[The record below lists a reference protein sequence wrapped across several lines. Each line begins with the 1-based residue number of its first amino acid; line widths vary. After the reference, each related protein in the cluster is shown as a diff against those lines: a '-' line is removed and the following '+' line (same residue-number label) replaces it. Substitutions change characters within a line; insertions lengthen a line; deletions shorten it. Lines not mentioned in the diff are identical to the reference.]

1 MTSSPDSRALAP
13 RRHRAGRLRR
23 AVVIG
28 IAVAMAAV
36 AITGWAILRPA
47 SVDPAAAGRETARSV
62 AALAAGDASTARDA
76 ATAAVH
82 AQPGATDAQLALARA
97 LLALGDGPG
106 ADGVLQRAAETG
118 APPRMLA
125 LARAE
130 ALILERQPDR
140 ALAQLDLANNAASDA
155 DRAAALRLRGRA
167 LALRGDAAG
176 ALAAFDA
183 AAARAPRDAALW
195 VAIGRF
201 KADLGDVLGAIQASE
216 RAVAL
221 APQGIEPLALRADM
235 VRTQFGPVA
244 SLPWWEAAL
253 ARDPRR
259 HDLLVEYAATLGDVG
274 RSVDALAVTRR
285 ALAVRPDSAQALY
298 LQAVIAARGG
308 NPALART
315 LLGRTG
321 GGVDGVPGAML
332 LAATLDLQ
340 RGAYEQAADR
350 LGALVDR
357 QPMNIAARELLAQAL
372 LRSDAAR
379 NAIDTLRPVV
389 ARPDASPYALLLVA
403 RGLERIGERATAARL
418 IDRAARPGPAA
429 APAFRADDG
438 VPALA
443 AAAAAHPGDPEAA
456 VPLVRALLDAGDRA
470 GALARAQAIA
480 ARNPGAPG
488 AHQLLGDT
496 LMLLGRAADAVPAY
510 RRAADLRFDEPA
522 MLRLVEA
529 LDATGQRQ
537 PAAQVLALFLSQ
549 NPVNVTAL
557 RLAGQWQLAAGD
569 FAAAIDTFEL
579 LRARIGDG
587 DALVN
592 AALATAYAEIG
603 DADTAAEFGEAAYA
617 LAPANPAVDD
627 AYGWALFRGG
637 DVAGATELLE
647 KAVSID
653 PRHAGLQWHLAQIH
667 AAAGRRD
674 AARAEASA
682 ALATPGFAD
691 RVAAA
696 ALVAANR

>member
-1 MTSSPDSRALAP
+1 MTSSPESRALAP

-23 AVVIG
+23 AIVIG

-36 AITGWAILRPA
+36 AITGWAVLRPA
-47 SVDPAAAGRETARSV
+47 SIDPAAAGRETARSV

-82 AQPGATDAQLALARA
+82 AQPGAADAQLALARA

-118 APPRMLA
+118 APPRTLA

-140 ALAQLDLANNAASDA
+140 ALAQLDAAGDA

-183 AAARAPRDAALW
+183 AAALAPRDAALW

-216 RAVAL
+216 RAVSF
-221 APQGIEPLALRADM
+221 APQGTEPLALRAEM

-259 HDLLVEYAATLGDVG
+259 HDLLIEYAATLGDVG

-285 ALAVRPDSAQALY
+285 ALAVRPGSAQALY

-357 QPMNIAARELLAQAL
+357 QPMHIAARELLAQAL

-389 ARPDASPYALLLVA
+389 ARADASPYALLLVA
-403 RGLERIGERATAARL
+403 RGLERIGERTTAARL
-418 IDRAARPGPAA
+418 IDRAAQPGPAVA
-429 APAFRADDG
+429 AAFRADDT
-438 VPALA
+438 VPTLA
-443 AAAAAHPGDPEAA
+443 AAAAARPADPEAA
-456 VPLVRALLDAGDRA
+456 VPLIRAQLDAGDRA

-496 LMLLGRAADAVPAY
+496 LMLLGRAGDAVPAY

-529 LDATGQRQ
+529 LDATGQRR

-587 DALVN
+587 DALLD

-653 PRHAGLQWHLAQIH
+653 PRHAGLHWHLAQIH

>member
-1 MTSSPDSRALAP
+1 MTSSPESRALAP

-23 AVVIG
+23 AIVIG

-36 AITGWAILRPA
+36 AITGWAVLRPA
-47 SVDPAAAGRETARSV
+47 SIDPAAAGRETARSV

-82 AQPGATDAQLALARA
+82 AQPGAADAQLALARA

-118 APPRMLA
+118 APPRTLA

-140 ALAQLDLANNAASDA
+140 ALAQLDAAGDA

-183 AAARAPRDAALW
+183 AAALAPRDAALW

-216 RAVAL
+216 RAVSF
-221 APQGIEPLALRADM
+221 APQGTEPLALRAEM

-259 HDLLVEYAATLGDVG
+259 HDLLIEYAATLGDVG

-285 ALAVRPDSAQALY
+285 ALAVRPGSAQALY

-308 NPALART
+308 NAALART

-389 ARPDASPYALLLVA
+389 ARADASPYALLLVA
-403 RGLERIGERATAARL
+403 RGLERIGERTTAARL
-418 IDRAARPGPAA
+418 IDRAAQPGPAVA
-429 APAFRADDG
+429 AAFRADDT
-438 VPALA
+438 VPTLA
-443 AAAAAHPGDPEAA
+443 AAAAARPADPEAA
-456 VPLVRALLDAGDRA
+456 VPLIRAQLDAGDRA

-496 LMLLGRAADAVPAY
+496 LMLLGRAGDAVPAY

-529 LDATGQRQ
+529 LDATGQRR

-587 DALVN
+587 DALLD

-653 PRHAGLQWHLAQIH
+653 PRHAGLHWHLAQIH

>member
-1 MTSSPDSRALAP
+1 MTSSPESRALAP

-23 AVVIG
+23 AIVIG

-36 AITGWAILRPA
+36 AITGWAVLRPA
-47 SVDPAAAGRETARSV
+47 SIDPAAAGRETARSV

-82 AQPGATDAQLALARA
+82 AQPGAADAQLALARA

-118 APPRMLA
+118 APPRTLA

-140 ALAQLDLANNAASDA
+140 ALAQLDAAGDA

-183 AAARAPRDAALW
+183 AAALAPRDAALW

-216 RAVAL
+216 RAVSF
-221 APQGIEPLALRADM
+221 APQGTEPLALRAEM

-259 HDLLVEYAATLGDVG
+259 HDLLIEYAATLGDVG

-285 ALAVRPDSAQALY
+285 ALAVRPGSAQALY

-389 ARPDASPYALLLVA
+389 ARADASPYALLLVA
-403 RGLERIGERATAARL
+403 RGLERIGERTTAARL
-418 IDRAARPGPAA
+418 IDRAAQPGPAVA
-429 APAFRADDG
+429 AAFRADDT
-438 VPALA
+438 VPTLA
-443 AAAAAHPGDPEAA
+443 AAAAARPADPEAA
-456 VPLVRALLDAGDRA
+456 VPLIRAQLDAGDRA

-496 LMLLGRAADAVPAY
+496 LMLLGRAGDAVPAY

-529 LDATGQRQ
+529 LDATGQRR

-587 DALVN
+587 DALLD

-653 PRHAGLQWHLAQIH
+653 PRHAGLHWHLAQIH